1 MEIPITNTSS
11 IPVEATLFSQFKIGN
26 ATGVINAD
34 AAVIDVEVPHGTALT
49 SLAATFAVP
58 AGASVKV
65 GNQAQTSG
73 TTQNNFSSPV
83 TYKVTG
89 ADGTTTRNWTVNVTV
104 AAA

>member
-1 MEIPITNTSS
+1 MGTPITNTSS

-34 AAVIDVEVPHGTALT
+34 AAVIDVEVPHGTTLT
-49 SLAATFAVP
+49 SLVATFAVP
-58 AGASVKV
+58 TGATVKV
-65 GNQAQTSG
+65 GSTEQTSG

-89 ADGTTTRNWTVNVTV
+89 ADGTTVRNWMVNVTE